1 MKTINCFSNHAP
13 KEEWF
18 REFFSRQEEFLQEN
32 SLGPVQKTKFKRCLK
47 DAELIYKEEV
57 TSFAHLGSEI
67 EWDSVNFLGLML
79 MNLAVNN
86 PQFFW
91 YVKNMDIDIVYSRED
106 LTAMLT
112 AAGQSSGNVTSI
124 LSAYRRIVTTPL
136 GTVLNFGYVSDDG
149 SFCRTKCVVS
159 DARVFLYG
167 LFKFAEKC
175 GDYKAFT
182 LSTLLNDS
190 IERDGISPTRIFGVT
205 REEVEPMLRG
215 LSAKYP
221 DFIDASFTHDLEKIT
236 LAEDKSSADVLEL
249 FRTEEA

>member
-1 MKTINCFSNHAP
+1 MIDMLQMEGL
-13 KEEWF
+13 KE
-18 REFFSRQEEFLQEN
+18 R
-32 SLGPVQKTKFKRCLK
+32 P
-47 DAELIYKEEV
+47 AE
-57 TSFAHLGSEI
+57 
-67 EWDSVNFLGLML
+67 
-79 MNLAVNN
+79 AVA
-86 PQFFW
+86 
-91 YVKNMDIDIVYSRED
+91 
-106 LTAMLT
+106 T
-112 AAGQSSGNVTSI
+112 
-124 LSAYRRIVTTPL
+124 AYRRIVTTPL

-149 SFCRTKCVVS
+149 SLCRTKCVVS

-205 REEVEPMLRG
+205 REEAEPMLRG

-249 FRTEEA
+249 FRTEGA

>member
-1 MKTINCFSNHAP
+1 
-13 KEEWF
+13 
-18 REFFSRQEEFLQEN
+18 
-32 SLGPVQKTKFKRCLK
+32 
-47 DAELIYKEEV
+47 
-57 TSFAHLGSEI
+57 
-67 EWDSVNFLGLML
+67 ML

-86 PQFFW
+86 PQFSW

-190 IERDGISPTRIFGVT
+190 IERDGISPTRIFDVT
-205 REEVEPMLRG
+205 REEAEPMLRG
-215 LSAKYP
+215 LSAKHP

-249 FRTEEA
+249 FRTEGD